1 MELENARLEREG
13 QFWAKEVIVKVEYKF
28 CPNLTIIDTPGLIS
42 AAPGRRNHGLQA
54 SARAVEAMV
63 RAKIEQREFIILCLE
78 DCNDWSNATTRR
90 LVMQARVGRG
100 WGLAGWGAARAARRP
115 LPFPSPSTNPLHPL
129 VLPSRSTPTCPARWW
144 CPPSWTPACPSSPAA
159 RREGG
164 RGWGGGAGRGAAPAR
179 SAQPGLPPSTLNL
192 HSYATHDP
200 SLQDVELFLR
210 PPGRLLEPGMLGG
223 CPFFTSVPS
232 GRVGAGKDARFR
244 SNDDFRAAVAEREA
258 ADVADLERR
267 MDRRLERGERARIGV
282 QQASAG
288 PGREA
293 GRGWGAH
300 TQCLSSHQPLPT
312 SSPASNPPPPPL
324 PPCSC
329 AASWSSCCS
338 GATSRTCRPSCRC
351 WKRSTATPRRGW
363 RRPRRNWPT
372 CTRRSE
378 EEEGGHWRA
387 GGGGRRAGRACR
399 PSTRPTRTTP
409 SNPIVRLKEK
419 GRTFREVFLAKL
431 GLLLR
436 GTVAAPPD
444 RFGETLADEHVRGG
458 AFVTPNG
465 ASLAVPAGLPNAC
478 MRLYGGAQYHRAMAE
493 FRAAVGGVPC
503 PDISREEIV
512 NACGV
517 DEFHD
522 GVNYTRTACVIAV
535 SKARDLLEPFLHQA
549 SERARV

>member
-312 SSPASNPPPPPL
+312 SSPAANPPPPPPLLVAAPL
-324 PPCSC
+324 PG
-329 AASWSSCCS
+329 AAAAAALPRERAVHRAAA
-338 GATSRTCRPSCRC
+338 GKGVP
-351 WKRSTATPRRGW
+351 PRRGA
-363 RRPRRNWPT
+363 
-372 CTRRSE
+372 
-378 EEEGGHWRA
+378 A
-387 GGGGRRAGRACR
+387 GGDPGGTGRPAPGEVRRRRGGTGGRVVGAAGRAGPAAR
-399 PSTRPTRTTP
+399 Q
-409 SNPIVRLKEK
+409 
-419 GRTFREVFLAKL
+419 LA
-431 GLLLR
+431 
-436 GTVAAPPD
+436 P
-444 RFGETLADEHVRGG
+444 
-458 AFVTPNG
+458 
-465 ASLAVPAGLPNAC
+465 
-478 MRLYGGAQYHRAMAE
+478 
-493 FRAAVGGVPC
+493 
-503 PDISREEIV
+503 
-512 NACGV
+512 
-517 DEFHD
+517 
-522 GVNYTRTACVIAV
+522 
-535 SKARDLLEPFLHQA
+535 LEPPLPTPLLG
-549 SERARV
+549 